1 MNAICWKFGKWMQRM
16 NESSGCDFLLHTIIF
31 RIHYRAFRTCWNDI
45 LRVSLDPWIDETTLL
60 RFATVSR
67 SKNVYPFDMTAQTE
81 DKTIKRKGKEERDNR
96 IRLLMLRTEK
106 KIQNCADQ
114 TESLLKTIELKTDF
128 YKIRFHNSIGST
140 CFIWKYIVHLKILLW
155 I

>member
-1 MNAICWKFGKWMQRM
+1 MNAICWKFGKRMQHM

-45 LRVSLDPWIDETTLL
+45 LRISLDPWIDETTLL

-67 SKNVYPFDMTAQTE
+67 SKSVHPFDMTAQAE
-81 DKTIKRKGKEERDNR
+81 GKTIKWEGKEERDNR
-96 IRLLMLRTEK
+96 TRLSMLRAKK

-114 TESLLKTIELKTDF
+114 TESLLKTIELNTDL
-128 YKIRFHNSIGST
+128 YKIRLRNSIGST
-140 CFIWKYIVHLKILLW
+140 CFIWKYIVHLKILLQ

>member
-1 MNAICWKFGKWMQRM
+1 MNAICWKFGKRIQRM

-45 LRVSLDPWIDETTLL
+45 LRISLDPWIDETILL

-67 SKNVYPFDMTAQTE
+67 SKNVHPFDMTAQAE
-81 DKTIKRKGKEERDNR
+81 GKTIKWEGKEERVNR
-96 IRLLMLRTEK
+96 TRLLMLRAKK

-114 TESLLKTIELKTDF
+114 TESLLKTIELKTGL
-128 YKIRFHNSIGST
+128 YNIRLHNSTGST
-140 CFIWKYIVHLKILLW
+140 CFIWKYIVHLKILL
-155 I
+155 